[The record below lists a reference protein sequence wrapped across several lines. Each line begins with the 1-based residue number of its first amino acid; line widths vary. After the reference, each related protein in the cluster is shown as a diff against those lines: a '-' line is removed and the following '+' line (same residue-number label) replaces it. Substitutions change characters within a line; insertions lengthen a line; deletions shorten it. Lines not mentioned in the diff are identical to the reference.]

1 MNSKIHLLVIRDIM
15 ARRFQF
21 GALAIIIALGIAIF
35 VSMTVAFTN
44 AERSYDRTYE
54 ATRFA
59 DFSVKVT
66 QAPESVVEEVRQLA
80 NVEAVEGRVV
90 MDTGLQLDDKRLVQ
104 ARLIGLPADRR
115 AAVND
120 VIVESGRY
128 FEADERAVVLPLGK
142 FADFH
147 GYESGDSLE
156 VYTPEGLRPLRIV
169 GTVSSPEYLLMAESK
184 QDLLPSPRR
193 FGVFFV
199 PNAYLQEVFG
209 MQGQVNEVNVLVESQ
224 GQREDTIAAVSG
236 LLEPYGVQQTVRQED
251 QPSKAA
257 TELDLESGREFAIL
271 LPALVL
277 VIAAI
282 AIYIAMSRLVRAQ
295 RTLIGLFRGIGYG
308 RGSIV
313 VHYLLFA
320 VVIGVVG
327 GGVGVAAGYGLGY
340 LLTGLYADALAIPLI
355 AHEFQLMPI
364 MVSVIVSLGVALV
377 AAAAPAWAASRMLPA
392 PAMRPSPEV
401 ALAKG
406 SVPFVERVFGLG
418 RRPPLLVRL
427 AIRNIWRAPV
437 RSLYTVGAIAL
448 AVVLLV
454 VGLSSFDSMDFVMD
468 YQFEKTDRWDVAA
481 TFWSPQDDET
491 LAEIND
497 LEGVRR
503 VERVYLTPAEIR
515 VGSKRTNL
523 ELLAVPEDTR
533 LHGFDLGG
541 GKTASEALGGGGIIL
556 AKGVADKLDVGVG
569 DEVDIMIEAGTTPDL
584 SVSGVSREF
593 TGGLGYVSLAT
604 KDDLGLPGG
613 FNAVWLETAS
623 RSASERVQAALYDEV
638 RGIQGVQIKEEIR
651 DDWNEMM
658 SLYNVMT
665 GVIVAFCMVM
675 AAAIVFNTMTVNVL
689 ERERE
694 TATMRTLGAGRPS
707 VGLMLVAEGLVFSLL
722 AILPGLAL
730 GTIAASYLIHT
741 WSSEFFTMWFHMRTI
756 TYAMIAVVII
766 VAALVSTIPSIW
778 HSNRMNLAEATKV
791 LA

>member
-1 MNSKIHLLVIRDIM
+1 M

-35 VSMTVAFTN
+35 VSMTVAFNN

-54 ATRFA
+54 ATHFA
-59 DFSVKVT
+59 DFSVEINE
-66 QAPESVVEEVRQLA
+66 APESVVEQVGGLE
-80 NVEAVEGRVV
+80 NVEAVEGRLV
-90 MDTGLQLDDKRLVQ
+90 MDTGLPVDENRLVQ

-115 AAVND
+115 PAVND

-128 FEADERAVVLPLGK
+128 FQPGDTDVVLPLDK
-142 FADFH
+142 FADFY
-147 GYESGDSLE
+147 GYESDDPLQ
-156 VYTPEGLRPLRIV
+156 VYTPQGLQPLRIV

-199 PNAYLQEVFG
+199 PNAYLQELFG
-209 MQGQVNEVNVLVESQ
+209 MQGQVNEVHVLVESE
-224 GQREDTIAAVSG
+224 GQREDTISDVTG

-257 TELDLESGREFAIL
+257 TELDLEGGREFAIL

-327 GGVGVAAGYGLGY
+327 GSVGVAAGYGLGY

-355 AHEFQLMPI
+355 THEFQLTPI
-364 MVSVIVSLGVALV
+364 VISVIVSLGVALV

-427 AIRNIWRAPV
+427 AVRNIWRSPM

-448 AVVLLV
+448 AAVLLV
-454 VGLSSFDSMDFVMD
+454 VGLSSFDSMDFIMD

-481 TFWSPQDDET
+481 TFWSPQDDQT
-491 LAEIND
+491 LVEIND
-497 LEGVRR
+497 LDGVR
-503 VERVYLTPAEIR
+503 EAEPVYLTPAEIQAD
-515 VGSKRTNL
+515 SKRTNV
-523 ELLAVPEDTR
+523 ELLAVEEDTR

-541 GKTASEALGGGGIIL
+541 GKTADEALGGGGIIL
-556 AKGVADKLDVGVG
+556 TKGVAEELDIGVG
-569 DEVDIMIEAGTTPDL
+569 DSVDITTEAGSRAL
-584 SVSGVSREF
+584 EVSRVSKEF
-593 TGGLGYVSLAT
+593 AGGLGYVSLAT

-613 FNAVWLETAS
+613 FNAVWLGTAS
-623 RSASERVQAALYDEV
+623 RADSEEVQAALYQMPGV
-638 RGIQGVQIKEEIR
+638 QGAQIKEEIR
-651 DDWNEMM
+651 DDWQEMM
-658 SLYNVMT
+658 SLFNVMA

-675 AAAIVFNTMTVNVL
+675 AGAIVFNTMTVNVL

-707 VGLMLVAEGLVFSLL
+707 VVVMLAAEGLTFSLL

-730 GTIAASYLIHT
+730 GTVAASYLIHT
-741 WSSEFFTMWFHMRTI
+741 WSSEFWTMWFHMRTT
-756 TYAMIAVVII
+756 TYVMIAAVIV
-766 VAALVSTIPSIW
+766 VAALVSTVPSIW
-778 HSNRMNLAEATKV
+778 YCNRMNLAEATKV

>member
-1 MNSKIHLLVIRDIM
+1 MNRKIHLLVIRDIM

-35 VSMTVAFTN
+35 VAMTVAFNN

-54 ATRFA
+54 ATHFA
-59 DFSVKVT
+59 DFSVEINE
-66 QAPESVVEEVRQLA
+66 APESVIDQVRQLA

-90 MDTGLQLDDKRLVQ
+90 VDTGLPVDENRLVQ

-120 VIVESGRY
+120 VIVDSGRY
-128 FEADERAVVLPLGK
+128 FQPGETDVVLPLDK

-147 GYESGDSLE
+147 NYEIDRGLE
-156 VYTPEGLRPLRIV
+156 VYTPQGLRPLRIV

-199 PNAYLQEVFG
+199 PNAYLQELFG
-209 MQGQVNEVNVLVESQ
+209 MQGQVNEVHVLVESQ

-327 GGVGVAAGYGLGY
+327 GSVGVAVGYGLGY

-355 AHEFQLMPI
+355 THEFQLTPI
-364 MVSVIVSLGVALV
+364 VISVIVSLGVALV

-418 RRPPLLVRL
+418 RRPPLLARL
-427 AIRNIWRAPV
+427 TVRNIWRSPM

-448 AVVLLV
+448 AAVLLV

-481 TFWSPQDDET
+481 TFWSPQGDET

-541 GKTASEALGGGGIIL
+541 GKTAGEALGGGGIIL

-569 DEVDIMIEAGTTPDL
+569 DGVDITTEAGTTPSL
-584 SVSGVSREF
+584 RVSGVSREF

-604 KDDLGLPGG
+604 KDELGLPGG
-613 FNAVWLETAS
+613 FNAVWLETES
-623 RSASERVQAALYDEV
+623 RSASERVQAALYDEIP
-638 RGIQGVQIKEEIR
+638 GIQGVQIKEEIR
-651 DDWNEMM
+651 DDWREMM

-694 TATMRTLGAGRPS
+694 TATMRTLGAGRAS

-741 WSSEFFTMWFHMRTI
+741 WSSEFFTMWFHMYPT
-756 TYAMIAVVII
+756 TYMMIVAVII
-766 VAALVSTIPSIW
+766 VATLVSTIPSIW

>member
-1 MNSKIHLLVIRDIM
+1 MNRKIHLLVIRDIV

-35 VSMTVAFTN
+35 VSMTVAFNN
-44 AERSYDRTYE
+44 AGRSYDRTYKE
-54 ATRFA
+54 THFA
-59 DFSVKVT
+59 DFSVEVT
-66 QAPESVVEEVRQLA
+66 RAPESVVEQVRQLA
-80 NVEAVEGRVV
+80 NVKAVEGRVV
-90 MDTGLQLDDKRLVQ
+90 MDTGLPVDENRLVQ

-128 FEADERAVVLPLGK
+128 FQPDESAVVLPLEK
-142 FADFH
+142 FADFY
-147 GYESGDSLE
+147 GYESGDTLQ
-156 VYTPEGLRPLRIV
+156 VYTPGGLKPLTIV
-169 GTVSSPEYLLMAESK
+169 GTVASPEYLLMAESK

-199 PNAYLQEVFG
+199 PNAYLQELFG
-209 MQGQVNEVNVLVESQ
+209 MQGQVNEVNVLVESRS
-224 GQREDTIAAVSG
+224 QREETIAAVSG

-277 VIAAI
+277 VIAAL

-295 RTLIGLFRGIGYG
+295 RTLIGLFRGVGYG
-308 RGSIV
+308 KGSIV

-327 GGVGVAAGYGLGY
+327 GSIGVAAGYGLGY
-340 LLTGLYADALAIPLI
+340 LITSLYADALAIPLI

-364 MVSVIVSLGVALV
+364 VISVIVSLAVALV
-377 AAAAPAWAASRMLPA
+377 AAAAPAWTASRMLPA

-406 SVPFVERVFGLG
+406 SVPFIERVFGLG

-427 AIRNIWRAPV
+427 AVRNMWRAPV

-448 AVVLLV
+448 AAVLLV
-454 VGLSSFDSMDFVMD
+454 VGLSSFDSMDFVMER
-468 YQFEKTDRWDVAA
+468 QFERTDRWDVAA
-481 TFWSPQDDET
+481 AFWSAQDDRT
-491 LAEIND
+491 LTEISD
-497 LEGVRR
+497 LEGVRQA
-503 VERVYLTPAEIR
+503 ERVYLTPAELL
-515 VGSKRTNL
+515 VGSKRTNV
-523 ELLAVPEDTR
+523 ELVAVQEDTR

-541 GKTASEALGGGGIIL
+541 GKTAGEALGGGGIIL
-556 AKGVADKLDVGVG
+556 TTGVADQLDVGVG
-569 DEVDIMIEAGTTPDL
+569 DSLDITTEAGTTSL
-584 SVSGVSREF
+584 AVSGVSREF

-604 KDDLGLPGG
+604 KDQLGLAGG
-613 FNAVWLETAS
+613 FNGVWLETT
-623 RSASERVQAALYDEV
+623 SASANADVQAALY
-638 RGIQGVQIKEEIR
+638 RLPGIQGVQIKEEIR
-651 DDWNEMM
+651 GDWKEMM

-675 AAAIVFNTMTVNVL
+675 AGAIVFNTMTVNVL

-694 TATMRTLGAGRPS
+694 TATMRTLGAGAPS
-707 VGLMLVAEGLVFSLL
+707 VVLMLAVEGLTFSLL

-741 WSSEFFTMWFHMRTI
+741 WSSEFFTMWFHMRTA
-756 TYAMIAVVII
+756 TYAMIGAVII

-791 LA
+791 LS

>member
-1 MNSKIHLLVIRDIM
+1 MNRKIHLLVLRDMM

-21 GALAIIIALGIAIF
+21 GALAIIIALGIAVF

-44 AERSYDRTYE
+44 AQRSYDRTYE
-54 ATRFA
+54 ETHFA
-59 DFSVKVT
+59 DFSVEVA
-66 QAPESVVEEVRQLA
+66 QAPESAVDEVRQLA

-90 MDTGLQLDDKRLVQ
+90 IDTGLPVDENRLVQ
-104 ARLIGLPADRR
+104 ARLIGLPTDRR
-115 AAVND
+115 PAVND

-128 FEADERAVVLPLGK
+128 FQADEKAVVLPLAK
-142 FADFH
+142 FADFY
-147 GYESGDSLE
+147 GYESGDTLQ
-156 VYTPEGLRPLRIV
+156 VYTPGGLKPLTIV
-169 GTVSSPEYLLMAESK
+169 GTVASPEYLLMAESK

-199 PNAYLQEVFG
+199 PNAYLQELFG

-224 GQREDTIAAVSG
+224 GQREETIAAVHG

-277 VIAAI
+277 IIAAI

-295 RTLIGLFRGIGYG
+295 RTLIGLFRGVGYG

-320 VVIGVVG
+320 VVVGVVG
-327 GGVGVAAGYGLGY
+327 GSVGVAAGYGLGY
-340 LLTGLYADALAIPLI
+340 LITDLYADALAIPLI
-355 AHEFQLMPI
+355 AYEFQLMPI
-364 MVSVIVSLGVALV
+364 VVSVIVSLGVALV
-377 AAAAPAWAASRMLPA
+377 AAVAPAWTASRMLPA

-427 AIRNIWRAPV
+427 GVRNVWRAPV

-448 AVVLLV
+448 AAVLLV

-468 YQFEKTDRWDVAA
+468 RQFEKTDRWDVAA
-481 TFWSPQDDET
+481 TFWSAQDDEAYT
-491 LAEIND
+491 EISDLA
-497 LEGVRR
+497 GVREA
-503 VERVYLTPAEIR
+503 ERLYMAPAELR
-515 VGSKRTNL
+515 VGSKRTNVQL
-523 ELLAVPEDTR
+523 VAVPEDTR

-541 GKTASEALGGGGIIL
+541 GETASEALGGGGIIL
-556 AKGVADKLDVGVG
+556 TTGVADQLDVGVG
-569 DEVDIMIEAGTTPDL
+569 DSLDIATEADTTSL
-584 SVSGVSREF
+584 EVSGVSREF
-593 TGGLGYVSLAT
+593 TGGLAYVSLAT
-604 KDDLGLPGG
+604 KDALGLAGG
-613 FNAVWLETAS
+613 FNAVWLETTS
-623 RSASERVQAALYDEV
+623 PSADADVQAALY
-638 RGIQGVQIKEEIR
+638 RLPGIQGVQIKEEIR
-651 DDWNEMM
+651 ADWKEMM
-658 SLYNVMT
+658 SLYNVMA

-675 AAAIVFNTMTVNVL
+675 AGAIVFNTMTVNVL

-694 TATMRTLGAGRPS
+694 TATMRTLGAGRP
-707 VGLMLVAEGLVFSLL
+707 LVVLILTAEGLTFSLL

-730 GTIAASYLIHT
+730 GTVAASYLIHT
-741 WSSEFFTMWFHMRTI
+741 WSSEFFTMWFYMRTT
-756 TYAMIAVVII
+756 TYAMIAAVII

-791 LA
+791 LS

>member
-1 MNSKIHLLVIRDIM
+1 MNRKIHLLVLRDIM

-54 ATRFA
+54 ATHFA

-66 QAPESVVEEVRQLA
+66 QAPESVMDEVRQEVD

-90 MDTGLQLDDKRLVQ
+90 MDTGLQLDDERLVQ

-128 FEADERAVVLPLGK
+128 FEADEGAVVLPLDK

-147 GYESGDSLE
+147 DLKSDETLQ
-156 VYTPEGLRPLRIV
+156 VYTPGGLKPLTIV

-199 PNAYLQEVFG
+199 PNAYLQELFG

-224 GQREDTIAAVSG
+224 GQREDTIVDVTG
-236 LLEPYGVQQTVRQED
+236 KLEPYGVQQTVRQED

-257 TELDLESGREFAIL
+257 TELDLEGGREFAIL
-271 LPALVL
+271 LPTLVL
-277 VIAAI
+277 VIAAF

-295 RTLIGLFRGIGYG
+295 RTLIGLFRGVGYG
-308 RGSIV
+308 KGSIV

-320 VVIGVVG
+320 VIIGVVG
-327 GGVGVAAGYGLGY
+327 GSVGVAAGYGLGY

-364 MVSVIVSLGVALV
+364 VISVIVSLAVALV

-406 SVPFVERVFGLG
+406 SVPFVERIFGLG

-427 AIRNIWRAPV
+427 GVRNIWRAPV

-448 AVVLLV
+448 AAVLLV
-454 VGLSSFDSMDFVMD
+454 VGLSSFDSMDFIMD
-468 YQFEKTDRWDVAA
+468 RQFEKTDRWDVAA
-481 TFWSPQDDET
+481 TFWSPQDDQT
-491 LAEIND
+491 LAEISD
-497 LEGVRR
+497 LEGVREA
-503 VERVYLTPAEIR
+503 ERLYLTPAELR
-515 VGSKRTNL
+515 VDSKRTNV
-523 ELLAVPEDTR
+523 ELLAVEEDTR

-541 GKTASEALGGGGIIL
+541 GKTAGEALGGGGIIL
-556 AKGVADKLDVGVG
+556 TTGVADQLDVGVG
-569 DEVDIMIEAGTTPDL
+569 DRVDITTEAGMTSL
-584 SVSGVSREF
+584 VVSGVSREF
-593 TGGLGYVSLAT
+593 TGGLGYVSLGT
-604 KDDLGLPGG
+604 KDELGLGGG
-613 FNAVWLETAS
+613 FNAVWLETTSPSVDA
-623 RSASERVQAALYDEV
+623 EVQAALYRLV
-638 RGIQGVQIKEEIR
+638 GIQGVQIKEDIR
-651 DDWNEMM
+651 DDWKEMM

-730 GTIAASYLIHT
+730 GTVAASYLIHT
-741 WSSEFFTMWFHMRTI
+741 WSSEFFTMWFHMYPT
-756 TYAMIAVVII
+756 TYMMIAAVII

>member
-1 MNSKIHLLVIRDIM
+1 MNRKIHLLVIRDIM

-21 GALAIIIALGIAIF
+21 GALAIIIVLGIAIF
-35 VSMTVAFTN
+35 VSMTVAFNN

-54 ATRFA
+54 ETRFA
-59 DFSVKVT
+59 DFTVEVT
-66 QAPESVVEEVRQLA
+66 QAPESAVEEARQLP

-90 MDTGLQLDDKRLVQ
+90 VDTGLRLDENRLVQ
-104 ARLIGLPADRR
+104 ARLIGVPADRR
-115 AAVND
+115 PAVND

-128 FEADERAVVLPLGK
+128 FETGERDVVLPLDK

-147 GYESGDSLE
+147 GYESGDTLQ
-156 VYTPEGLRPLRIV
+156 VYTPQGLRPLTIV

-199 PNAYLQEVFG
+199 PNAYLQELFG

-224 GQREDTIAAVSG
+224 GQREETIAAVGG

-257 TELDLESGREFAIL
+257 TELDLEGGRDFAIL

-277 VIAAI
+277 IIAAF

-327 GGVGVAAGYGLGY
+327 GSVGVAVGYGLGY

-364 MVSVIVSLGVALV
+364 VISVIVSLGVALV

-406 SVPFVERVFGLG
+406 SVPFIERVFGLG
-418 RRPPLLVRL
+418 RRPPLLARL
-427 AIRNIWRAPV
+427 TVRNIWRSPV

-448 AVVLLV
+448 AAVLLV
-454 VGLSSFDSMDFVMD
+454 VGLSSFDSMDFIMD

-481 TFWSPQDDET
+481 TFWSPQDDQT

-503 VERVYLTPAEIR
+503 AERVYLTPAEMR
-515 VGSKRTNL
+515 VDSKRTNV
-523 ELLAVPEDTR
+523 ELLAVQEDTR

-541 GKTASEALGGGGIIL
+541 GKAAGEALGGGGIIL
-556 AKGVADKLDVGVG
+556 TKGVADKLDVGVG
-569 DEVDIMIEAGTTPDL
+569 DRVGVTTEAGSAL
-584 SVSGVSREF
+584 VAVSGVSKEF
-593 TGGLGYVSLAT
+593 TGGLAYLSLAT

-623 RSASERVQAALYDEV
+623 RSDSEEVQAALYQMS
-638 RGIQGVQIKEEIR
+638 GIQGVQIKEEIR
-651 DDWNEMM
+651 DDWREMM
-658 SLYNVMT
+658 ALYNVMT

-694 TATMRTLGAGRPS
+694 TATMRTLGAGRAS
-707 VGLMLVAEGLVFSLL
+707 VGLMLVAEGLIFSLL

-730 GTIAASYLIHT
+730 GTVAASYLIHT
-741 WSSEFFTMWFHMRTI
+741 WSSEFFTMWFHMYPM
-756 TYAMIAVVII
+756 TYMMIVAVII
-766 VAALVSTIPSIW
+766 VAALVSTVPSIW
-778 HSNRMNLAEATKV
+778 HSNRMNLAEATKI

>member
-1 MNSKIHLLVIRDIM
+1 MNRKIHLLVLRDIM

-21 GALAIIIALGIAIF
+21 GALGIIIALGIAIF
-35 VSMTVAFTN
+35 VSMTVAFNN

-54 ATRFA
+54 ATHFA
-59 DFSVKVT
+59 DFSVEVNA
-66 QAPESVVEEVRQLA
+66 APESVVDEVRQLE

-90 MDTGLQLDDKRLVQ
+90 MDTGLKVDENRLVQ

-115 AAVND
+115 PAVND

-128 FEADERAVVLPLGK
+128 FQPDETDVVLPLDK

-147 GYESGDSLE
+147 DYESDDTLE
-156 VYTPEGLRPLRIV
+156 VYTPQGLESLTIV

-199 PNAYLQEVFG
+199 PNAYLQGLFG

-224 GQREDTIAAVSG
+224 GQREDTIAAVSRV
-236 LLEPYGVQQTVRQED
+236 LEPYGVQQTVRQED

-257 TELDLESGREFAIL
+257 TELDLEGGREFAIL
-271 LPALVL
+271 LPTLVL
-277 VIAAI
+277 VIAAV
-282 AIYIAMSRLVRAQ
+282 AIYIAMSRLVRVQ
-295 RTLIGLFRGIGYG
+295 RTLIGLFRGVGYG
-308 RGSIV
+308 RGSII

-320 VVIGVVG
+320 VVVGVVG
-327 GGVGVAAGYGLGY
+327 GSVGAAAGYGLGY

-355 AHEFQLMPI
+355 AHEFQLTPI
-364 MVSVIVSLGVALV
+364 VISVIVSLAVALV

-406 SVPFVERVFGLG
+406 SVPFIERVFGLG

-427 AIRNIWRAPV
+427 AVRNIWRAPV

-448 AVVLLV
+448 AAVLLV
-454 VGLSSFDSMDFVMD
+454 VGLSSFDSMDFIMD
-468 YQFEKTDRWDVAA
+468 RQFEKMDKWDVAA
-481 TFWSPQDDET
+481 TFWSPQDDQALDKIEGW
-491 LAEIND
+491 
-497 LEGVRR
+497 EGVRR
-503 VERVYLTPAEIR
+503 AERLYLTPAEMR
-515 VGSKRTNL
+515 VGSNRTNV
-523 ELLAVPEDTR
+523 ELVAVEEDTR

-541 GKTASEALGGGGIIL
+541 GQTAGEALGGGGIIL
-556 AKGVADKLDVGVG
+556 TKGVADKLDVGDG
-569 DEVDIMIEAGTTPDL
+569 DSLDITTEAGTRSL
-584 SVSGVSREF
+584 VVGGVSREF

-604 KDDLGLPGG
+604 KDALGLASG
-613 FNAVWLETAS
+613 FNAVWLETTS
-623 RSASERVQAALYDEV
+623 PSADADVQAALY
-638 RGIQGVQIKEEIR
+638 RLPGIQGVQIKEEIR
-651 DDWNEMM
+651 GDWNEMM
-658 SLYNVMT
+658 SLYNVMA

-675 AAAIVFNTMTVNVL
+675 AGAIVFNTMTVNVL

-694 TATMRTLGAGRPS
+694 TATMRTLGAGGPS
-707 VGLMLVAEGLVFSLL
+707 VVLMLAAEGLTFSLL

-730 GTIAASYLIHT
+730 GTVAASYLIHT
-741 WSSEFFTMWFHMRTI
+741 WSSEFFTMWFHMYPT
-756 TYAMIAVVII
+756 TYMMIVAVII
-766 VAALVSTIPSIW
+766 VAALMSTIPSIW
-778 HSNRMNLAEATKV
+778 HCNRMNLAEATKV

>member
-1 MNSKIHLLVIRDIM
+1 MNRKIHLLVIRDIM

-21 GALAIIIALGIAIF
+21 GALAIIIVLGIAIF
-35 VSMTVAFTN
+35 VSMTVAFNN

-54 ATRFA
+54 ATHFA
-59 DFSVKVT
+59 DFSVEVKA
-66 QAPESVVEEVRQLA
+66 APESVIDEVGALP

-90 MDTGLQLDDKRLVQ
+90 VDTGLQVDEDRLVQ
-104 ARLIGLPADRR
+104 ARLIGVPADRR
-115 AAVND
+115 PAVND

-128 FEADERAVVLPLGK
+128 FEADERAVVLPLDK

-147 GYESGDSLE
+147 DYASGDTLQ
-156 VYTPEGLRPLRIV
+156 VYTPQGLRPLIIV

-199 PNAYLQEVFG
+199 PNAYLQELFG
-209 MQGQVNEVNVLVESQ
+209 MQGQVNEANVLVESQ
-224 GQREDTIAAVSG
+224 GQREDTIAAVTG
-236 LLEPYGVQQTVRQED
+236 LLEPYGVQQAVRQED

-257 TELDLESGREFAIL
+257 TELDLEGGRDFAIL

-277 VIAAI
+277 VIAAF

-327 GGVGVAAGYGLGY
+327 GSVGVAVGYGLGY

-355 AHEFQLMPI
+355 AHEFQAMPI
-364 MVSVIVSLGVALV
+364 VISVIVSLGVALV

-401 ALAKG
+401 PLAKG
-406 SVPFVERVFGLG
+406 SVPFIERVFGLG
-418 RRPPLLVRL
+418 RRPPLLARL
-427 AIRNIWRAPV
+427 TVRNIWRSPM

-454 VGLSSFDSMDFVMD
+454 VGLSSFDSMDFIMD

-491 LAEIND
+491 LAEING

-503 VERVYLTPAEIR
+503 AERVYMTPAEIR
-515 VGSKRTNL
+515 ADSKRTNV
-523 ELLAVPEDTR
+523 ELLAVEEDTR

-541 GKTASEALGGGGIIL
+541 GETAAEKALGEGGIIL
-556 AKGVADKLDVGVG
+556 TKGVADKLDVGVG
-569 DEVDIMIEAGTTPDL
+569 DRVDITTEAGSASL
-584 SVSGVSREF
+584 AVSGVSKEF

-604 KDDLGLPGG
+604 KDGLGLPGG
-613 FNAVWLETAS
+613 FNAVWLETIS
-623 RSASERVQAALYDEV
+623 RSDSEVVQAALYQMA
-638 RGIQGVQIKEEIR
+638 GTQGVQIKEEIR
-651 DDWNEMM
+651 DDWREMM
-658 SLYNVMT
+658 SLYNVMA

-675 AAAIVFNTMTVNVL
+675 AGAIVFNTMTVNVL

-707 VGLMLVAEGLVFSLL
+707 VGLMLVAEGLIFSLL

-730 GTIAASYLIHT
+730 GTMAASYLIDT

-756 TYAMIAVVII
+756 TYAMIAAAII

>member
-1 MNSKIHLLVIRDIM
+1 
-15 ARRFQF
+15 
-21 GALAIIIALGIAIF
+21 
-35 VSMTVAFTN
+35 
-44 AERSYDRTYE
+44 
-54 ATRFA
+54 
-59 DFSVKVT
+59 
-66 QAPESVVEEVRQLA
+66 
-80 NVEAVEGRVV
+80 
-90 MDTGLQLDDKRLVQ
+90 
-104 ARLIGLPADRR
+104 
-115 AAVND
+115 
-120 VIVESGRY
+120 ESGRY
-128 FEADERAVVLPLGK
+128 FQADYGAVVLPLAK
-142 FADFH
+142 FADF
-147 GYESGDSLE
+147 YRYKSGDTLQ
-156 VYTPEGLRPLRIV
+156 VYTPQGLKPLTIV

-199 PNAYLQEVFG
+199 PNAYLQELFG
-209 MQGQVNEVNVLVESQ
+209 MPGQVNEVNVLVESQ
-224 GQREDTIAAVSG
+224 GQREDTIAAVDG
-236 LLEPYGVQQTVRQED
+236 LLEPYGVQQTLRQED

-277 VIAAI
+277 VIGAI

-320 VVIGVVG
+320 VVVGVVG
-327 GGVGVAAGYGLGY
+327 GSVGVAAGYGLGY

-355 AHEFQLMPI
+355 AYEFQLMPI
-364 MVSVIVSLGVALV
+364 VVSVIVSLGVALV

-427 AIRNIWRAPV
+427 GVRNIWRAPV

-448 AVVLLV
+448 AAVLLV
-454 VGLSSFDSMDFVMD
+454 VGLSSFDSMEFVMD
-468 YQFEKTDRWDVAA
+468 RQFEKTDRWDVAA

-491 LAEIND
+491 YAEISDN
-497 LEGVRR
+497 
-503 VERVYLTPAEIR
+503 VELV
-515 VGSKRTNL
+515 
-523 ELLAVPEDTR
+523 AVPEDTR

-541 GKTASEALGGGGIIL
+541 GGTAGEALGGGGIIL
-556 AKGVADKLDVGVG
+556 TTGVADQLDVGVG
-569 DEVDIMIEAGTTPDL
+569 DSLDIITGADTTSL
-584 SVSGVSREF
+584 AVSGVSKEF

-604 KDDLGLPGG
+604 KDALGLAGG
-613 FNAVWLETAS
+613 FNAVWLETTS
-623 RSASERVQAALYDEV
+623 PSADADVQAALY
-638 RGIQGVQIKEEIR
+638 RLSGIQGVQIKEEIR
-651 DDWNEMM
+651 DDWKEMM
-658 SLYNVMT
+658 SLYNVMA
-665 GVIVAFCMVM
+665 GVIVVFCMVM
-675 AAAIVFNTMTVNVL
+675 AGAIVFNTMTVNVL

-694 TATMRTLGAGRPS
+694 TATMRTLGAGRP
-707 VGLMLVAEGLVFSLL
+707 LVVLILSAEGLTFSLL

-730 GTIAASYLIHT
+730 GTVAASYLIHT
-741 WSSEFFTMWFHMRTI
+741 WSSEFFTMWFHMYPT
-756 TYAMIAVVII
+756 TYMMIVAVII

>member
-1 MNSKIHLLVIRDIM
+1 MNRKIHLLVLRDIM

-66 QAPESVVEEVRQLA
+66 QAPESVVDEVRQEVD

-90 MDTGLQLDDKRLVQ
+90 MDTGLQLDDERLVQ

-128 FEADERAVVLPLGK
+128 FEADERAVVLPLDK

-147 GYESGDSLE
+147 DYESDDTLK
-156 VYTPEGLRPLRIV
+156 VYTPEGLQELRIV

-199 PNAYLQEVFG
+199 PNAYLQELFG

-224 GQREDTIAAVSG
+224 GQREDTISAVSG

-257 TELDLESGREFAIL
+257 TELDLEGGRDFAIL

-282 AIYIAMSRLVRAQ
+282 AIYIAMSRLVRSQ

-308 RGSIV
+308 KGAVV

-320 VVIGVVG
+320 VVVGVVG
-327 GGVGVAAGYGLGY
+327 GSVGAAAGYGLGY

-355 AHEFQLMPI
+355 AYEFQLMPI
-364 MVSVIVSLGVALV
+364 VISVIVSLAVALV
-377 AAAAPAWAASRMLPA
+377 AAAAPAWTASRMLPA

-406 SVPFVERVFGLG
+406 SMPFIERVFGLG

-427 AIRNIWRAPV
+427 AVRNIWRAPV

-468 YQFEKTDRWDVAA
+468 RQFEKTDRWDVAV
-481 TFWSPQDDET
+481 TFWSPQDDQT
-491 LAEIND
+491 LAEISG
-497 LEGVRR
+497 LAGVREA
-503 VERVYLTPAEIR
+503 ERVYLTPAEIQ
-515 VGSKRTNL
+515 VDSKRTNV
-523 ELLAVPEDTR
+523 ELLAVEEDTR

-541 GKTASEALGGGGIIL
+541 GKTAGEALGGGGIIL

-569 DEVDIMIEAGTTPDL
+569 DSVDITTEAGARPL
-584 SVSGVSREF
+584 VVSGVSKEF

-604 KDDLGLPGG
+604 KDELGLPGG
-613 FNAVWLETAS
+613 FNAVWLETTSLSVDA
-623 RSASERVQAALYDEV
+623 EVQATLY
-638 RGIQGVQIKEEIR
+638 RLAGIQGVQIKEEIR
-651 DDWNEMM
+651 DDWKEMM
-658 SLYNVMT
+658 SLYNVMS

-675 AAAIVFNTMTVNVL
+675 AGAIVFNTMTVNVL

-707 VGLMLVAEGLVFSLL
+707 VVLILAAEGLIFSLL

-730 GTIAASYLIHT
+730 GTMAASYLIHT
-741 WSSEFFTMWFHMRTI
+741 WSSEFFTMWFHMYTT
-756 TYAMIAVVII
+756 TYVMIAAAII